1 MLAIFASILGCS
13 VLGCSFLRAILRL
26 QHSKQLFFWQNL
38 IPCAG
43 PAAQQHTPQDQGLLG
58 NYHNHVSINPSLQ
71 YLAERLNLKRMVPVA
86 VDRAVAD
93 IITPVVERSVTIACM
108 TTQELIMKVQPLTPR
123 NRQAGSRTAMYLRR
137 LVYTAKGRNHGQNPS
152 RP

>member
-1 MLAIFASILGCS
+1 MRSQCWKLAIDSG
-13 VLGCSFLRAILRL
+13 
-26 QHSKQLFFWQNL
+26 Q
-38 IPCAG
+38 
-43 PAAQQHTPQDQGLLG
+43 AAQPATPQDQGLIG

-108 TTQELIMKVQPLTPR
+108 TTQELILKVVSAAVFSSFQCHLKSCSVAT
-123 NRQAGSRTAMYLRR
+123 
-137 LVYTAKGRNHGQNPS
+137 
-152 RP
+152 